1 MNEFIAGMVE
11 KAKVTPQR
19 ICFPESFSVDILK
32 TAAEV
37 IRTKIGTPVLIGG
50 KEDVE
55 KLAAENGVS
64 TEGFEY
70 FNPKDEAFIEAYVD
84 DYIAKNEGKR
94 KKPTMKRLTSDPVR
108 CGMFLLKAG
117 DVDCVAAGKEYSTG
131 DVITEAMQGVGLQ
144 AGVQAAASLG
154 IAEIAGFEGPEGEM
168 LAIAD

>member
-19 ICFPESFSVDILK
+19 ICFPESFSADILK

-50 KEDVE
+50 RDDVE

-70 FNPKDEAFIEAYVD
+70 FNPKDEAFIEAFVD
-84 DYIAKNEGKR
+84 DYIAKE
-94 KKPTMKRLTSDPVR
+94 
-108 CGMFLLKAG
+108 
-117 DVDCVAAGKEYSTG
+117 
-131 DVITEAMQGVGLQ
+131 
-144 AGVQAAASLG
+144 
-154 IAEIAGFEGPEGEM
+154 
-168 LAIAD
+168 